1 MAVKRKKTRSNRK
14 TRRFPE
20 RGNADWQGPLIDYK
34 ETELLRKFTT
44 SSSKMM
50 SRKRAGTSTREQ
62 EAVKLAV
69 KYARFMALMPYRGI

>member
-14 TRRFPE
+14 ARRFPE
-20 RGNADWQGPLIDYK
+20 RGNVDWQGPLIDYK